1 MEEQDPE
8 GPGIGKTARKDPSPI
23 QAGSGAEFWG
33 RAVLEILHQDPGT
46 SEEHRQRFRQFC
58 YQEGAGPREVC
69 SQLHGLCKQWL
80 EPERHSKKKI
90 LDLVILEQ
98 FLALL
103 PEDMQ
108 SWVRGCGPET
118 SSQAVSLAE
127 GFLLS
132 QAEEKRQAEQV
143 RELHAVPSSCDL
155 PPQPK
160 ASLPSIYPSR
170 HFTSM
175 WGPSVELNFF
185 EGEGSPLE
193 EEHKA
198 QAQERSQDALSRGS
212 EETGSSHRLR
222 GGGETAAAPEV
233 QSPPSFEDVAVH
245 FTEAEW
251 ALLNPGQRTLC
262 QEVMLENYGNVA
274 SLGKDCS

>member
-8 GPGIGKTARKDPSPI
+8 GSARKDPHLL
-23 QAGSGAEFWG
+23 QAGSGAEFWEG
-33 RAVLEILHQDPGT
+33 AVPEILHQDPGT

-108 SWVRGCGPET
+108 CWIRECGPET

-132 QAEEKRQAEQV
+132 QAEEKRQVEQ
-143 RELHAVPSSCDL
+143 
-155 PPQPK
+155 
-160 ASLPSIYPSR
+160 
-170 HFTSM
+170 M
-175 WGPSVELNFF
+175 WGRSVKAEVNFS
-185 EGEGSPLE
+185 EEEGSPLE
-193 EEHKA
+193 EEQKA
-198 QAQERSQDALSRGS
+198 QAQESSQDALSCGK
-212 EETGSSHRLR
+212 G
-222 GGGETAAAPEV
+222 
-233 QSPPSFEDVAVH
+233 
-245 FTEAEW
+245 
-251 ALLNPGQRTLC
+251 ALCP
-262 QEVMLENYGNVA
+262 V
-274 SLGKDCS
+274 LGPL